1 MSNEEEK
8 EEVSMSESSKE
19 ISFLND
25 CMACMDKKP
34 DSIFRNCGHGGLCY
48 ICAIDIWQKKGVCHL
63 CRKEI
68 VRVDQIEIIG
78 ENTPN
83 HYYKVCTSTKKVKI
97 PH

>member
-1 MSNEEEK
+1 MSNEEENMR

-48 ICAIDIWQKKGVCHL
+48 DCAIDIW
-63 CRKEI
+63 
-68 VRVDQIEIIG
+68 
-78 ENTPN
+78 
-83 HYYKVCTSTKKVKI
+83 
-97 PH
+97 